1 MHARWKI
8 TGDRNKRDRQ
18 PRGVPVPGTARNR
31 GSLRSNRAKLR
42 ASSPC
47 RLDRR
52 ADLRNEERSEEHTS
66 ELQSLM
72 RISYTVFCLTHKKQ
86 EHNDVIKISGNHTIN
101 RHNVLKPTA
110 DQIYV

>member
-52 ADLRNEERSEEHTS
+52 ADLRNEEGQIVIPREKNFRAEQLAPQQPAETGNAATRTEAHTS
-66 ELQSLM
+66 ELQTIM
-72 RISYTVFCLTHKKQ
+72 RTSY
-86 EHNDVIKISGNHTIN
+86 D
-101 RHNVLKPTA
+101 A
-110 DQIYV
+110 Y